1 MIQSM
6 RHIAV
11 DIKIA
16 HSVFALPFAMLAA
29 CMAEAGTSG
38 SIDWERFIPA
48 LLLVILA
55 MIFARSAAM
64 LANRLLDHRIDAGNP
79 RTAGRAIPS
88 GRLPVRHAGI
98 ALAACIGLFLLTC
111 LGFLLVNDNAWPI
124 ILALPVLAWICLYPL
139 SKRFTWLCH
148 AWLGLSLA
156 LSPLAAALAVSP
168 EALMQQPSLWFLAG
182 MVLVWVTGFD
192 VLYALQDIDIDRTQG
207 LQSMPS
213 VLGASTAIWL
223 SRLLH
228 AMAIGLLFLISSLDT
243 RLDALFL
250 VAAFA
255 ATALLLWEHVLI
267 ARYGTSRITLAFFTL
282 NGIGSCLLG
291 LFGIIDVFTG

>member
-16 HSVFALPFAMLAA
+16 HSVFALPFALLAA
-29 CMAEAGTSG
+29 CMAEAGSEG
-38 SIDWERFIPA
+38 SIDWGRFAPA

-55 MIFARSAAM
+55 MIFARTAAM

-88 GRLPVRHAGI
+88 GRLSVRHAGI
-98 ALAACIGLFLLTC
+98 ALAVCIGLFLLTC
-111 LGFLLVNDNAWPI
+111 LGFLWVNDNAWPI
-124 ILALPVLAWICLYPL
+124 ILAAPVLAWICLYPL
-139 SKRFTWLCH
+139 AKRFTWLCH

-156 LSPLAAALAVSP
+156 LSPLAAAIAVSP
-168 EALMQQPSLWFLAG
+168 DALLHQPSIWLLSG

-192 VLYALQDIDIDRTQG
+192 VLYALQDIDVDRSQG
-207 LQSMPS
+207 LHSMPS
-213 VLGASTAIWL
+213 ALGTSTALWL

-228 AMAIGLLFLISSLDT
+228 LAAITLLVLIAAVDQ
-243 RLDALFL
+243 RMHVLFIL
-250 VAAFA
+250 AVIAAA
-255 ATALLLWEHVLI
+255 ALLIWEHVLI
-267 ARYGTSRITLAFFTL
+267 ARFGTGRITLAFFTL
-282 NGIGSCLLG
+282 NGLVSCLLG
-291 LFGIIDVFTG
+291 LFGIIDVFSR